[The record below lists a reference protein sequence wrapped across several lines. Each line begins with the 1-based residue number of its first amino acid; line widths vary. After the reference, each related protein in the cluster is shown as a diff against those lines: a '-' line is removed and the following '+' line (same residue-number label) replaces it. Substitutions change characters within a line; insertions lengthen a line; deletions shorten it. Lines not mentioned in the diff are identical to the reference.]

1 MTEATIGHNSGG
13 ITGERLRSFIQR
25 AERLNVDKENIAED
39 LKKLFSEAR
48 SAGFDVRAIKEVI
61 KIRKM
66 DKADRQERD
75 ELVRVYLD
83 AVGE

>member
-1 MTEATIGHNSGG
+1 MSKIGHNSS
-13 ITGERLRSFIQR
+13 GERLKSFVQR

-39 LKKLFSEAR
+39 MKELFSEAK
-48 SAGFDVRAIKEVI
+48 SSGFDVRAIKEVI

-66 DKADRQERD
+66 DKNVRQERD
-75 ELVRVYLD
+75 EMVRIYLD

>member
-1 MTEATIGHNSGG
+1 MSEIGHNSGG
-13 ITGERLRSFIQR
+13 IAGERLRSFIQR

-39 LKKLFSEAR
+39 MKELFSEAK
-48 SAGFDVRAIKEVI
+48 SSGFDVRAIKEVI

-66 DKADRQERD
+66 DKNVRQERD
-75 ELVRVYLD
+75 EMVRIYLD

>member
-1 MTEATIGHNSGG
+1 MSEIGHNSGG
-13 ITGERLRSFIQR
+13 ISGERLRSFIQR

-39 LKKLFSEAR
+39 MKALFKEAD
-48 SAGFDVRAIKEVI
+48 SSGFDVRAIKEVI

-66 DKADRQERD
+66 DKADRQERE
-75 ELVRVYLD
+75 ELVRIYLD